1 MIKRLKVKFVLLAM
15 VCLTLLLTMIV
26 AGMNIINYN
35 SVVRDADEILE
46 FLSEN
51 KGRFA
56 DFDMKK
62 DKMPPHMSQET
73 PYETRYFSVL
83 LNNSGEVV
91 QTETSRIAAVD
102 RATAIDYAQQAF
114 QDTDSGGFIAA
125 LRYMKYEEGNNIRIT
140 FLNCGK
146 ELQSFRSFFWISV
159 GMSLCGL
166 FIIFWVIFF
175 S

>member
-35 SVVRDADEILE
+35 SVVRDADETLE

-62 DKMPPHMSQET
+62 
-73 PYETRYFSVL
+73 R
-83 LNNSGEVV
+83 
-91 QTETSRIAAVD
+91 
-102 RATAIDYAQQAF
+102 
-114 QDTDSGGFIAA
+114 
-125 LRYMKYEEGNNIRIT
+125 
-140 FLNCGK
+140 
-146 ELQSFRSFFWISV
+146 
-159 GMSLCGL
+159 
-166 FIIFWVIFF
+166 
-175 S
+175 